1 MPIQLAKGF
10 HEMQEDKSCVGD
22 IYCLGAGFI
31 DCRCEDAEQV
41 ISSSFPPILVLFL
54 LLLPVFHDHNF
65 RDTSLSLHS
74 PSSSLFIYIASHILP
89 LIASL
94 L

>member
-1 MPIQLAKGF
+1 MPIQLAKAL
-10 HEMQEDKSCVGD
+10 HEDKSCVGD
-22 IYCLGAGFI
+22 ICCLGAGFI

-41 ISSSFPPILVLFL
+41 ISSSLPPILVLFL
-54 LLLPVFHDHNF
+54 LLLPVFH
-65 RDTSLSLHS
+65 TSLSLHS